1 MRYLIIILLALQFI
15 DLSAQGSFIKT
26 ENTIGNKFYIASLPK
41 TNIRS
46 YHKLRIDIFGGSWL
60 NSSLGTRTLSISS
73 RNGNGTNDLIKISQ
87 EQRGGAISNYILKV
101 YETST
106 EFDFVIETT
115 AAYAS
120 IFIQAYLTQTNSEEI
135 TPIITRDV
143 KPYNVG
149 SNIDIT
155 NTTKVQLINIS
166 FTDGNGNIGIGTISP
181 QSKLDVRGKIIA
193 NEVEIKAL
201 SGADFVFKPDYNLMP
216 LAEVETF
223 VKENQHLP
231 EIPSEKQMIENGLN
245 VNEMQIK
252 LLQKIEELTLYVI
265 ELEKQNKNLQHQVNQ
280 QNNRIEQ
287 LESK

>member
-15 DLSAQGSFIKT
+15 DLSAQGSFIRT
-26 ENTIGNKFYIASLPK
+26 GNTVGDKFHVASLPK
-41 TNIRS
+41 NNS
-46 YHKLRIDIFGGSWL
+46 SNYHKLRIEILGGSWYDW
-60 NSSLGTRTLSISS
+60 SLGTRTYTISS
-73 RNGNGTNDLIKISQ
+73 RSYNTENPIRIHHEL
-87 EQRGGAISNYILKV
+87 RGGSTSNYMLKV
-101 YETST
+101 YETKDSY
-106 EFDFVIETT
+106 DFIIETT
-115 AAYAS
+115 TSYAS
-120 IFIQAYLTQTNSEEI
+120 IFVQAYLTQAETNGI
-135 TPIITRDV
+135 TQNSIQEV
-143 KPYNVG
+143 KSYVVG
-149 SNIDIT
+149 SNLDIT
-155 NTTKVQLINIS
+155 NKVRFVHIS
-166 FTDGNGNIGIGTISP
+166 FTDDNGNIGIGTPAP
-181 QSKLDVRGKIIA
+181 QAKLDVRGKIIA